1 MCKAFK
7 RRWLK
12 ACPTSVTSDQR
23 RTSFE
28 PASDQRLVLAG
39 CGQRRQV
46 DNGQRNNGRW
56 ALSTANMGRH
66 LPHVKLNIF
75 SRIFTKKNREKQPT
89 VLSVNQ
95 SINQSIN
102 YDGDM
107 NWTKLRADTWFWIQ
121 TFAAGHA
128 TSRSRKLLTKSNR
141 FFVNWVRRAKRK
153 PRALM
158 WQAVA
163 LAPHQVPSVLFT
175 SIYVTFSSGNGAF
188 LVHDR
193 LVASGCSPA
202 RELGARF
209 ALSLEDQSEW
219 RPTDVRLI
227 SDRRPSGALRV
238 RPAEGKHWPNVES
251 AISNTLARRR

>member
-1 MCKAFK
+1 MSSKHGHHGSPPPSCKTQHFFSYFYK
-7 RRWLK
+7 KESRK
-12 ACPTSVTSDQR
+12 
-23 RTSFE
+23 
-28 PASDQRLVLAG
+28 
-39 CGQRRQV
+39 
-46 DNGQRNNGRW
+46 
-56 ALSTANMGRH
+56 TAQCFVR
-66 LPHVKLNIF
+66 KSI
-75 SRIFTKKNREKQPT
+75 
-89 VLSVNQ
+89 NQ

-107 NWTKLRADTWFWIQ
+107 KRTKLRADTWFWIQ

-128 TSRSRKLLTKSNR
+128 TSRSRELLTKSNR
-141 FFVNWVRRAKRK
+141 FFVNWVRRTRRE
-153 PRALM
+153 PWALM

-163 LAPHQVPSVLFT
+163 LAPHQVTSVLFT

-193 LVASGCSPA
+193 LAASGCSPA

-238 RPAEGKHWPNVES
+238 RPAEEKHWPNVES
-251 AISNTLARRR
+251 AMSNTLAVADRP